1 MAAWRRLNEF
11 KSDIQNEKKNIDLEV
26 LRVESHIAKLKES
39 KQWLTDI
46 SIKIKTININTD
58 YVESNRI
65 VKEFKGYLRKKIGLA
80 EIEKEERKTQK
91 NAFKRQD
98 DADKD

>member
-65 VKEFKGYLRKKIGLA
+65 VKEFKGYLRKKIGL
-80 EIEKEERKTQK
+80 ENIEKEERKTQK

-98 DADKD
+98 D

>member
-65 VKEFKGYLRKKIGLA
+65 VKEFKGYLRKKIGL
-80 EIEKEERKTQK
+80 EKIEKEERKTQK

-98 DADKD
+98 NADED